1 MGTSEPGERDK
12 ASGMN
17 TRQLEYFLTVAKCG
31 SLTVAAR
38 ELNVAQP
45 TLTKT
50 IHALEA
56 ELGVELFARLPR
68 GVELTRYGSSL
79 LRHANAISNQVNDA
93 RAEIDFLH
101 GDAHGSVVIGA
112 GPAWLRRLLPEA
124 IARVAARNPG
134 VKIRVEGGFDDALL
148 KALREGE
155 LDFVVAELPSDEVA
169 KDLDVLALT
178 SDSFFTCCRIGH
190 PLVGERNIPLARL
203 KDCLWTMPPSATRA
217 HQRLKAFFVAADLPP
232 PEAFVET
239 ESLAFMLQFLLYS
252 DALTLTVAT
261 TLDLPE
267 AAGLTNLDVPALDSK
282 RKAGIISRK
291 DGWLSPAAAA
301 IIDELKII
309 CTKQDRN

>member
-1 MGTSEPGERDK
+1 
-12 ASGMN
+12 MN
-17 TRQLEYFLTVAKCG
+17 TRQLEYFLTVAKCR

-68 GVELTRYGSSL
+68 GVALTRYGSSL
-79 LRHANAISNQVNDA
+79 LRHANAIRNQVNDA
-93 RAEIDFLH
+93 HAEISFLH

-112 GPAWLRRLLPEA
+112 GPAWLRRLLPQA
-124 IARVAARNPG
+124 VAKVAAGNPG
-134 VKIRVEGGFDDALL
+134 VKIKVEGGFDDALL
-148 KALREGE
+148 KALRQGD
-155 LDFVVAELPSDEVA
+155 LDFVVAELPGDEVA
-169 KDLDVLALT
+169 KDLEMLSLT
-178 SDSFFTCCRIGH
+178 SDSFAACCRKGH
-190 PLVGERNIPLARL
+190 PLVGAGNIPLARL
-203 KDCLWTMPPSATRA
+203 QDCVWAMPPSATRA
-217 HQRLKAFFVAADLPP
+217 HQRLRAFFVAADLPP
-232 PEAFVET
+232 PEAVVET

-267 AAGLTNLDVPALDSK
+267 ATGLTKLDVPALDSE

-291 DGWLSPAAAA
+291 DGWLSPAATA
-301 IIDELKII
+301 IIDELKAI
-309 CTKQDRN
+309 CAKQERN